1 MPAEIYRTNYLFSG
15 VVIPS
20 EHHRVVFA
28 YDQTQFRIAGGLS
41 LLALLV
47 LLGLG
52 VRALKRVEGLHHQAI
67 YPKGALLRF
76 AIRNRSRVPVGVR
89 RVRKF
94 NNRDSR
100 QNTGRCN
107 APTPAVIGRQPTVVR
122 EGPFFKS
129 DSLGLSSTNENYQ
142 KAFSSAS
149 R

>member
-52 VRALKRVEGLHHQAI
+52 VRALKG
-67 YPKGALLRF
+67 
-76 AIRNRSRVPVGVR
+76 
-89 RVRKF
+89 
-94 NNRDSR
+94 
-100 QNTGRCN
+100 
-107 APTPAVIGRQPTVVR
+107 
-122 EGPFFKS
+122 
-129 DSLGLSSTNENYQ
+129 
-142 KAFSSAS
+142 SA
-149 R
+149 